1 MLLWPK
7 ELGTFLLKTFLC
19 GFESCQEYKIRFLRE
34 QMLINNYMKQK
45 IVKKWINVFY
55 CHFLFVYL
63 QYKNKG
69 NRESRSKSNY
79 QVTYS

>member
-1 MLLWPK
+1 M
-7 ELGTFLLKTFLC
+7 E
-19 GFESCQEYKIRFLRE
+19 
-34 QMLINNYMKQK
+34 QK
-45 IVKKWINVFY
+45 IVKKWINIFY

-69 NRESRSKSNY
+69 NRKFQSKSNY